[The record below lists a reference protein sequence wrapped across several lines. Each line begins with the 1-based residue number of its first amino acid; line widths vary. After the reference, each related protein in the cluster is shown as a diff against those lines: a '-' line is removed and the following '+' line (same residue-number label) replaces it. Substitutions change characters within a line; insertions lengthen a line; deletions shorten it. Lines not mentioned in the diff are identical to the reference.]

1 MLGGDQAGTVVHD
14 QAGQHRQASLVAEL
28 LLSRMGDLVGGETL
42 ELLFIG
48 IGGDQTQAH
57 GGGNGQSE

>member
-1 MLGGDQAGTVVHD
+1 M
-14 QAGQHRQASLVAEL
+14 AEL
-28 LLSRMGDLVGGETL
+28 QLSRTGDLVGGETL
-42 ELLFIG
+42 ELLFTG